1 MGRSLSVELQPEGIA
16 ELDELFTPV
25 ARSPLLRQGAWA
37 LVDQI
42 LSSATNFA
50 MAIIVA
56 RLLEPEGY
64 GQFALATATWLTLL
78 GLVRAMVVQPYVV
91 EAAVQDRPT
100 WRRTTRQASGVIVVF
115 GLVSGLVIAAVG
127 VALGASGGVGRAFVM
142 LGVIAPFLVLQDF
155 WRFAA
160 FSKNRARTAV
170 VNDALWAVVQGGCLL
185 VLLDSSRVT
194 PAAAIAAWGA
204 GAGAGALLG
213 MAQFNLI
220 PSFRRPTLEWAR
232 HIARWSGWF
241 GAASLLYMGSNQLV
255 AIMVATWAGPAAL
268 GGLRAVQTL
277 LGPGQLVAMS
287 SESVALP
294 AGSRTYAARGRNG
307 LTRFMAGYG
316 ALLTA
321 VLASYGA
328 LLFIGRDEVLRR
340 VLGSEFV
347 AYADLVLPLAL
358 GLIATAW
365 SFSGALGLRSM
376 LSGRRLAQGEGIAA
390 CTQVAIIGVL
400 LHFYGV
406 EGAAWGVLFASLL
419 HSAAMWLMYRRT
431 AVRRRRP
438 ASTPAAPVEPAP
450 AVQPGSGGLVGPD
463 FRFPDFY
470 LVGAPKCG
478 TTTLYDTL
486 RQHPQLQ
493 MPATKE
499 LLYFGSDLSFGNRP
513 SAEEYLAQFA
523 GLDRVG
529 RVGTAHTAY
538 LQSRRAP
545 EEIHAVRPD
554 ARIIVMLRNPVEMLP
569 SWHSELLYEAIED
582 LPDFEDALAAEPD
595 RRRGFRLP
603 KHAGNGYVEA
613 LYYRDV
619 ADFSAQVARYF
630 DVFGREQVHVVLFD
644 DLRTDPGGVARAV
657 FEFLDVDPD
666 FVPELTVSNANKA
679 LRSRKLQELFFHT
692 EGSVRRAGRIVL
704 PRSVRRRLVEM
715 NTRTTP
721 RAELSP
727 EVRTRLEEEFRGE
740 VARLSR
746 LLDRDLGRWHA
757 TASTAQE

>member
-1 MGRSLSVELQPEGIA
+1 MELQPEGMA
-16 ELDELFTPV
+16 ELDELFTPRV
-25 ARSPLLRQGAWA
+25 RSPLLRQGAWA
-37 LVDQI
+37 LVDQV

-100 WRRTTRQASGVIVVF
+100 WRRTTRQASGTIVVF
-115 GLVSGLVIAAVG
+115 GLVSGLIIAAVG
-127 VALGASGGVGRAFVM
+127 IALGTSSELGKAFVM

-160 FSKNRARTAV
+160 FSRNQARTAV
-170 VNDALWAVVQGGCLL
+170 LNDALWAVVQGGCLV
-185 VLLDSSRVT
+185 VLLNSSRVT
-194 PAAAIAAWGA
+194 PASAIAAWGA

-213 MAQFNLI
+213 MAQFGLI
-220 PSFRRPTLEWAR
+220 PSFGSPTLEWAR
-232 HIARWSGWF
+232 HIAKWSGWF
-241 GAASLLYMGSNQLV
+241 GLASLLYMGSNQLV

-294 AGSRTYAARGRNG
+294 AGSRTYAARGRRG
-307 LTRFMAGYG
+307 LTLFMARYG
-316 ALLTA
+316 ALLTV

-328 LLFIGRDEVLRR
+328 LLFIGRDEILRR

-347 AYADLVLPLAL
+347 AYGDLVLPLAL
-358 GLIATAW
+358 GLIATSW

-431 AVRRRRP
+431 AAGRP
-438 ASTPAAPVEPAP
+438 PTAPAAPSESAP
-450 AVQPGSGGLVGPD
+450 AVGPVGPDGPD

-486 RQHPQLQ
+486 RQHPQIQ

-499 LLYFGSDLSFGNRP
+499 LLYFASDLSFGNRP
-513 SAEEYLAQFA
+513 SEEQYLAHFA
-523 GLDRVG
+523 NLDRAG

-538 LQSRRAP
+538 LQSSRAA

-595 RRRGFRLP
+595 RRRGLRIP
-603 KHAGNGYVEA
+603 KHAGNSYVEA
-613 LYYRDV
+613 LYYRD
-619 ADFSAQVARYF
+619 AAGFTAQVARYF
-630 DVFGREQVHVVLFD
+630 GVFGRSQVHVVLFD
-644 DLRTDPGGVARAV
+644 DLRSDPGGVAREV
-657 FEFLDVDPD
+657 FEFLDVEPD
-666 FVPELTVSNANKA
+666 FIPELSVLNSNKA
-679 LRSRKLQELFFHT
+679 LRSRKLQELFFHV
-692 EGSVRRAGRIVL
+692 EGPVRRAGRIVL
-704 PRSVRRRLVEM
+704 PRSVRRRLVDM
-715 NTRTTP
+715 NTRTEP
-721 RAELSP
+721 RPELSS
-727 EVRTRLEEEFRGE
+727 EVRTRLEEEFSAE

-746 LLDRDLGRWHA
+746 LLQRDLARWRVA
-757 TASTAQE
+757 ASSPQQ